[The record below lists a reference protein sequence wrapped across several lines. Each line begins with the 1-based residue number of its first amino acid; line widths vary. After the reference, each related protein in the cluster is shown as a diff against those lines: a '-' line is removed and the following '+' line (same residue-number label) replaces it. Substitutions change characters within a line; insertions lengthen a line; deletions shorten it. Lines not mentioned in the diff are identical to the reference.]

1 MLTSADLEQAR
12 AERLPVMALRPDDRY
27 PDELDDVVVKDVET
41 FRMEA
46 MSDDVWWMC
55 CYFRN
60 GERVT
65 WHATTAGPA
74 NRRQRLAISTT
85 EYPAEW
91 VDFDTGG
98 RG

>member
-1 MLTSADLEQAR
+1 
-12 AERLPVMALRPDDRY
+12 
-27 PDELDDVVVKDVET
+27 
-41 FRMEA
+41 

-85 EYPAEW
+85 EYPAGW